1 MLVGHD
7 DAWKAWNSARSSD
20 RMHHAWLLTGRRG
33 VGKMH
38 FAEAAAQR
46 LLDTDRAAADH
57 PDIIVLTHLP
67 KDDKED
73 KKRAEGK
80 PYELKRNIAIQQIRT
95 MQLALTKR
103 PTLGDR
109 RVVIIDPADDM
120 ERNASNALLKS
131 LEEPPRGCT
140 FILVS
145 HHPARLLP
153 TIRSRCRTLRFPPL
167 GDDQMSALLRREF
180 PDENEGALSEAIA
193 ASGGSPGFA
202 MSFLALD
209 LAKAAAVMREIGA
222 TGDEGF
228 ALRTKLA
235 GILGSRPDRA
245 KLQAALEVARRTIAD
260 SIIASGGSGADSGAR
275 AHEELTQLEGEL
287 ATYNYDAGLLVMQI
301 GTLLATTA
309 ASTKPTYA

>member
-1 MLVGHD
+1 MLVGHEA
-7 DAWKAWNSARSSD
+7 AWKAWNSATTSD

-46 LLDTDRAAADH
+46 LLETDRPAADH

-95 MQLALTKR
+95 MQVALTKR

-140 FILVS
+140 FILIS

-167 GDDQMSALLRREF
+167 GNEQLAALLRREC
-180 PDENEGALSEAIA
+180 PQEDEGAISEAIA
-193 ASGGSPGFA
+193 AAGGSPGFA
-202 MSFLALD
+202 ISFLALD
-209 LAKAAAVMREIGA
+209 LAKAAAVMRDIAGS
-222 TGDEGF
+222 GDESF
-228 ALRTKLA
+228 ALHAKLA

-245 KLQAALEVARRTIAD
+245 KLQAALEVARRTLAD
-260 SIIASGGSGADSGAR
+260 GIIASGGRGADAGAQ
-275 AHEELTQLEGEL
+275 AHEELTQLENEL

-301 GTLLATTA
+301 GTLLARTA
-309 ASTKPTYA
+309 ASTKRSYA